1 MTKIKSKQAYYE
13 AMAAIERYLQKG
25 FASLTAREEDHLEQ
39 LSKAVEAWEL
49 KEYPMPVQ
57 PAFPDIL
64 FYLLQQKK
72 YTQSQLSE
80 KLSVSNSQLSSIL
93 NGKKQ
98 PNLDIV
104 VNLYKTFDID
114 ASVLL
119 ESVSEY
125 AIVKKKRK
133 AE

>member
-1 MTKIKSKQAYYE
+1 MRKKYT
-13 AMAAIERYLQKG
+13 
-25 FASLTAREEDHLEQ
+25 F
-39 LSKAVEAWEL
+39 
-49 KEYPMPVQ
+49 Q

-125 AIVKKKRK
+125 AIVKQKRK
-133 AE
+133 AD